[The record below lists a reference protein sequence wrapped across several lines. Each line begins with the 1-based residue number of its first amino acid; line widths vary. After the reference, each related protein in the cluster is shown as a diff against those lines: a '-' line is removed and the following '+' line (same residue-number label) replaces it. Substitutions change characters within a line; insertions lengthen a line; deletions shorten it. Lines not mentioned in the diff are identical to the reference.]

1 MSPQRQPPPDSSP
14 ARGEA
19 GQEAFAPQLGWC
31 AQDVQRELPG
41 LALLSHEVVV
51 GRAGSLSGT
60 SPSDI
65 ASRLRE
71 LSNRLRGAAAVG
83 MRREPIPVAYRI
95 FFRHIGLDPE
105 TARTPIEAAVLE
117 RMLRGGFP
125 SGGLL
130 ADVLMIALIDTG
142 VPVWALDA
150 DAVEGPLGIRASGA
164 GERLGRAPEAPELP
178 PGRLVIADASAPV
191 AVLFGELAP
200 GHEPRARSPRLV
212 LFALQVSGVP
222 DLYVE
227 EALWMS
233 AAALEST

>member
-1 MSPQRQPPPDSSP
+1 MSPQGRPPPDSSP
-14 ARGEA
+14 AQGE
-19 GQEAFAPQLGWC
+19 GSQEAFAPQLGWC
-31 AQDVQRELPG
+31 AEDVQRELPG
-41 LALLSHEVVV
+41 LALLSHEVAV
-51 GRAGSLSGT
+51 GRAGSLTGS
-60 SPSDI
+60 SPADI

-125 SGGLL
+125 TGGLL
-130 ADVLMIALIDTG
+130 DDVLTIALIDTG

-150 DAVEGPLGIRASGA
+150 DAVDGPLGIRASGA
-164 GERLGRAPEAPELP
+164 GERLGRSPEAPELP
-178 PGRLVIADASAPV
+178 PGRLVIADASAPL

-200 GHEPRARSPRLV
+200 GHEPRARSRRLV
-212 LFALQVSGVP
+212 LFALQVAGVP

-233 AAALEST
+233 SAALESS

>member
-1 MSPQRQPPPDSSP
+1 MSPQHEPPPDSSP
-14 ARGEA
+14 AQGA
-19 GQEAFAPQLGWC
+19 GSQEAFAPQLGWC
-31 AQDVQRELPG
+31 SQDVQRELPG
-41 LALLSHEVVV
+41 LALLSHEVIV
-51 GRAGSLSGT
+51 GRAGSLTGT
-60 SPSDI
+60 SPADI
-65 ASRLRE
+65 SSRLRE

-117 RMLRGGFP
+117 RMLRGGFL
-125 SGGLL
+125 SEGLL
-130 ADVLMIALIDTG
+130 ADVLTIALIDTG

-150 DAVEGPLGIRASGA
+150 DAVEGPLGIRASRA
-164 GERLGRAPEAPELP
+164 GERLGRSPEAPELP
-178 PGRLVIADASAPV
+178 PGRLVIADASAPL

-200 GHEPRARSPRLV
+200 GHEPRARARRLV
-212 LFALQVSGVP
+212 LFALQVAGVP

-233 AAALEST
+233 SAALEST

>member
-1 MSPQRQPPPDSSP
+1 MSRQHQPPPDSSP
-14 ARGEA
+14 AQGA
-19 GQEAFAPQLGWC
+19 GGQEAFAPQLGWC
-31 AQDVQRELPG
+31 SQDVQRELPG
-41 LALLSHEVVV
+41 LALLSHEVAV
-51 GRAGSLSGT
+51 GRPGPLNGT
-60 SPSDI
+60 SPADI
-65 ASRLRE
+65 SSRLRE

-117 RMLRGGFP
+117 RMLRGGFL
-125 SGGLL
+125 SEGLL
-130 ADVLMIALIDTG
+130 ADVLTIALIDTG

-150 DAVEGPLGIRASGA
+150 DAVEGPLGIRASAA
-164 GERLGRAPEAPELP
+164 GERLGRSPEAPELP
-178 PGRLVIADASAPV
+178 PGRLVIADASAPL

-200 GHEPRARSPRLV
+200 GHEPRARSRRLV
-212 LFALQVSGVP
+212 LFALQVAGVP

-227 EALWMS
+227 EALWMC

>member
-1 MSPQRQPPPDSSP
+1 MSPQHPPPPDSSP
-14 ARGEA
+14 AQGA
-19 GQEAFAPQLGWC
+19 DSQEAFAPQLGWC
-31 AQDVQRELPG
+31 AEEVQRELPG
-41 LALLSHEVVV
+41 LALLSHEVNV
-51 GRAGSLSGT
+51 GRAGPLNGT
-60 SPSDI
+60 SPADI
-65 ASRLRE
+65 SSRLRE

-117 RMLRGGFP
+117 RMKRGGFL
-125 SGGLL
+125 SEGLL
-130 ADVLMIALIDTG
+130 ADVLTIALIDTG

-164 GERLGRAPEAPELP
+164 GERLGRSPEASELP
-178 PGRLVIADASAPV
+178 PGRLVIADASAPL

-200 GHEPRARSPRLV
+200 GHEPGARSRRLV
-212 LFALQVSGVP
+212 LFALQVAGVP

-233 AAALEST
+233 CAALESS

>member
-14 ARGEA
+14 AQGEG
-19 GQEAFAPQLGWC
+19 GQHAFAPQLGWC

-105 TARTPIEAAVLE
+105 TARTPIESAVLE

-125 SGGLL
+125 TGGLL

-200 GHEPRARSPRLV
+200 GHEPRARAPRLV

-233 AAALEST
+233 CAALESS